1 MDLGKT
7 IFISDMDE
15 TLFDDDKQISAK
27 NREAIVDYQKKGGL
41 FTVATGRSIIGFR
54 PYQDMLNIQAPVIL
68 CVRVGTGIY
77 HWKKKSGYWKKF
89 IFR

>member
-1 MDLGKT
+1 MGCNVRMDLGKT

-27 NREAIVDYQKKGGL
+27 NKEAIVDYQKKGGR

-54 PYQDMLNIQAPVIL
+54 PY
-68 CVRVGTGIY
+68 
-77 HWKKKSGYWKKF
+77 
-89 IFR
+89 

>member
-27 NREAIVDYQKKGGL
+27 NKEAIVDYQKKVDSSL
-41 FTVATGRSIIGFR
+41 L
-54 PYQDMLNIQAPVIL
+54 QQEDLL
-68 CVRVGTGIY
+68 
-77 HWKKKSGYWKKF
+77 
-89 IFR
+89 

>member
-41 FTVATGRSIIGFR
+41 FTVAQEDLS
-54 PYQDMLNIQAPVIL
+54 
-68 CVRVGTGIY
+68 
-77 HWKKKSGYWKKF
+77 
-89 IFR
+89 